1 MIKIE
6 SLTDEQ
12 IARFPEFV
20 DRWIKVGLNT
30 ERADRSATEAAAV
43 DAYREGGGLTRP
55 DWIIWCDSPLSLCLA
70 DVALKNKNLTSVRE
84 SVGATVVTSV
94 RDSVWDSVRESV
106 WDSVRESVGATVVTS
121 VRASVWASVRESVWD
136 GVRESVWDSVV
147 TSVRDTVWDSVFGQH
162 EAGWLSFYSY
172 FLDVCNLRDCK
183 RLSPLMRIAESSG
196 WWIPRRNVVLF
207 SERPIRCEVN
217 ARKVLHSDGKMAI
230 EYSDGFGVY
239 ANDGVRL
246 PAEIGKI
253 KIVDWKPEWVL
264 SQENQEIKRVLLENI
279 PSERLANVLQLK
291 SLDKFRSARSE
302 YELVEAQNN
311 PYPSRYRALRFT
323 CPSTGRPYLVRVQ
336 PDVDTAEAAII
347 MLNKGTHPDKF
358 IWEH

>member
-70 DVALKNKNLTSVRE
+70 DVALKNKNLTSVWDGVVTSVRE
-84 SVGATVVTSV
+84 SVWESVVTSVRESVVTSVRESVWASVRESVWASVRESVWASVRDSVVTSV
-94 RDSVWDSVRESV
+94 RDSVWDSV
-106 WDSVRESVGATVVTS
+106 
-121 VRASVWASVRESVWD
+121 
-136 GVRESVWDSVV
+136 
-147 TSVRDTVWDSVFGQH
+147 GQH
-162 EAGWLSFYSY
+162 FEAGWLSFYSY

-347 MLNKGTHPDKF
+347 MLNKGTHPDNF